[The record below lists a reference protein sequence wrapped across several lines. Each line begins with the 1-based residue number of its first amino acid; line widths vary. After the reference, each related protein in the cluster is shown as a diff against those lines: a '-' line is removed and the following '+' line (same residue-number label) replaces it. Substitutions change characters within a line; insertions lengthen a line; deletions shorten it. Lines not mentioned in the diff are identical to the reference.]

1 MSTYCDYVREN
12 ILAAIY
18 QTVGIELPGM
28 TFSAVKDI
36 VENRPNN
43 IPYEDVLVVN
53 GIKRTWEYVV
63 EEAGNTPLELDTI
76 LYYNFL
82 LMEDLMLGAGKLR
95 IQPVIITGTSYVP
108 PMPSEK
114 AVEETIAVI
123 RSEQN
128 PLRQGAKWFAYAAK
142 SQWFRDGNK
151 RTAAM
156 LANHYLMQNDCGLFL
171 LPDTVT
177 RDSQEFVQNL
187 IEYYDSDDIE
197 DFVDWLVDTAIVTI

>member
-1 MSTYCDYVREN
+1 MSTYCDYAREN
-12 ILAAIY
+12 ILTAVY

-28 TFSAVKDI
+28 PFSEVKAI
-36 VENRPNN
+36 VENQPNN
-43 IPYEDVLVVN
+43 IPYEDVLVVD
-53 GIKRTWEYVV
+53 GVKRAWEYAV
-63 EEAGNTPLELDTI
+63 EKAANTPLKLDTI
-76 LYYNFL
+76 LHYNFL
-82 LMEDLMLGAGKLR
+82 LMDDVMLGAGKLR
-95 IQPVIITGTSYVP
+95 IQPVMITGTNYVP
-108 PMPSEK
+108 PMPSEET
-114 AVEETIAVI
+114 VEETLAVI

-128 PLRQGAKWFAYAAK
+128 PLRQGAKWFAYTAK

-197 DFVDWLVDTAIVTI
+197 AFVDWLADAAIVTI

>member
-1 MSTYCDYVREN
+1 MSTYCDYAREN
-12 ILAAIY
+12 ILTAVY

-28 TFSAVKDI
+28 PFSEVKDI
-36 VENRPNN
+36 VENQPNN
-43 IPYEDVLVVN
+43 IPYEDVLVVD
-53 GIKRTWEYVV
+53 GVKRAWEYAV
-63 EEAGNTPLELDTI
+63 EKAANTPLKLDTI
-76 LYYNFL
+76 LHYNFL
-82 LMEDLMLGAGKLR
+82 LMDDVMLGAGKLR
-95 IQPVIITGTSYVP
+95 IQPVMITGTNYVP
-108 PMPSEK
+108 PMPSEET
-114 AVEETIAVI
+114 VEETLAVI

-128 PLRQGAKWFAYAAK
+128 PLRQGAKWFAYTAK

-171 LPDTVT
+171 LPGTVT

-197 DFVDWLVDTAIVTI
+197 AFVDWLADAAIVTI

>member
-1 MSTYCDYVREN
+1 MSTYCDYAREN
-12 ILAAIY
+12 ILTAVY

-28 TFSAVKDI
+28 PFSEVKDI
-36 VENRPNN
+36 VENQPNN
-43 IPYEDVLVVN
+43 IPYEDVLVVD
-53 GIKRTWEYVV
+53 GVKRAWEYAV
-63 EEAGNTPLELDTI
+63 EKAANTPLKLDTI
-76 LYYNFL
+76 LHYNFL
-82 LMEDLMLGAGKLR
+82 LMDDVMLGAGKLR
-95 IQPVIITGTSYVP
+95 IQPVMITGTNYVP
-108 PMPSEK
+108 PMPSEET
-114 AVEETIAVI
+114 VEETLAVI

-128 PLRQGAKWFAYAAK
+128 PLRQGAKWFAYTAK

-171 LPDTVT
+171 LPDTGT

-197 DFVDWLVDTAIVTI
+197 AFVDWLADAAIVTI